1 MLRRKLLIFLMLML
15 VAAIAGGAT
24 VYWAVTRVPEFY
36 GEALAQQPE
45 DPVVQAA
52 ARQLE
57 EQTTR
62 LAEEIQYSDEWS
74 AEFEQTRINSWL
86 AENLDEAS
94 NTARLPPGVSSP
106 RVLFRSG
113 TVHVGFRLIRTGFD
127 GVVSVAVRPM
137 LAGPNL
143 LELEVIDVRT
153 GLISVPMERIT
164 RQVTQLLQKHGQN
177 STWLNRNGHDVL
189 QIELNPGVEG
199 TPVLEEIE
207 LRDGTIRLQGRG
219 GSHKNIQSWRSAL
232 SSLPGTGEAIIR

>member
-45 DPVVQAA
+45 DPVVRQAA

-153 GLISVPMERIT
+153 GLIS
-164 RQVTQLLQKHGQN
+164 
-177 STWLNRNGHDVL
+177 
-189 QIELNPGVEG
+189 
-199 TPVLEEIE
+199 
-207 LRDGTIRLQGRG
+207 
-219 GSHKNIQSWRSAL
+219 AL
-232 SSLPGTGEAIIR
+232 PAR